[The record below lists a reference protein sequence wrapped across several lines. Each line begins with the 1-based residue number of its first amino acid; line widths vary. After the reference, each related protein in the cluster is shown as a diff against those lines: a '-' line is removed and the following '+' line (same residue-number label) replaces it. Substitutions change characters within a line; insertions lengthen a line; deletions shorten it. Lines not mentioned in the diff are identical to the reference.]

1 VLKGPDPAE
10 TNTPLVNVKK
20 VEDFHNMNDFLGK
33 TKNLGQDSGLR
44 PKDLVY
50 GKTSGVKGLTAAEV
64 IKGRYQA
71 ADLQPDRDLGKSIT
85 PGFRNLTFQVSFF
98 HFVYSLQ
105 LIFNLFS
112 FQTSFLFLPFP
123 YFPIFL
129 GSSLWCP

>member
-1 VLKGPDPAE
+1 LKGPDPAE

-85 PGFRNLTFQVSFF
+85 PGFRNLTFQVSF
-98 HFVYSLQ
+98 
-105 LIFNLFS
+105 IFSFYLFSILLFS
-112 FQTSFLFLPFP
+112 F
-123 YFPIFL
+123 FPISVFSFSLNL
-129 GSSLWCP
+129 GSSLRCPQYTK

>member
-1 VLKGPDPAE
+1 
-10 TNTPLVNVKK
+10 
-20 VEDFHNMNDFLGK
+20 MNDFLGK

-85 PGFRNLTFQVSFF
+85 PGFRNLTFQVSF
-98 HFVYSLQ
+98 
-105 LIFNLFS
+105 IFSILLFS
-112 FQTSFLFLPFP
+112 YSYLFHFLFLFTFSPIFL
-123 YFPIFL
+123 FPIFL
-129 GSSLWCP
+129 KHLGSCLRSSQYTK